1 MSSNNGS
8 NNSGGNVT
16 LRMIIPGKEIG
27 VIIGKGG
34 ETINQIRQDS
44 AAKIFITD
52 ASVPERVITVT
63 GSEASVCSA
72 YELMCTRLEAGE
84 DGNQTK
90 NLNLRLVV
98 PAAQCGSIIGKG
110 GSKVKEI
117 RDTTHASINVAQDLL
132 PGSNE
137 RCVTVAGAR
146 AKCVQ
151 AIHTIVSIIVAKP
164 LQGAVV
170 QYKPNFAPVGG
181 FPGPVPPMDGR
192 RGGPDPRM
200 GMGMGGP
207 PMPNNPLA
215 ALAMTARN
223 HMSSRRA
230 GSSGEEASH
239 SMTISNDLIGVII
252 GKGGSKIAEIRHMS
266 GAMIQ
271 ISKNVKSEDE
281 EENKDRSITIT
292 GSPEAVTLAKNLIN
306 MTLELH
312 QLDRQEDNLEDER
325 PRRYDNMRYD
335 NRAPQHEELM
345 KAINTITQFGMGAA
359 AATFMSGAG
368 GGAGGMGGGGGYNGG
383 APGGMRGGGR
393 PPQNSGPRGGGG
405 HHHHHRDDRNG
416 GGSGGAGGAVRNKFS
431 PY

>member
-1 MSSNNGS
+1 MSS
-8 NNSGGNVT
+8 SGQVT

-34 ETINQIRQDS
+34 ETINNIRQDCG
-44 AAKIFITD
+44 AKIFITD

-63 GSEASVCSA
+63 GTEQAVSEG
-72 YELMCTRLEAGE
+72 YELMCCKLEAGE

-90 NLNLRLVV
+90 NLNLRLIV

-137 RCVTVAGAR
+137 RCVAVSGAR
-146 AKCVQ
+146 SKCVQ
-151 AIHTIVSIIVAKP
+151 AINLIITIIANKP
-164 LQGAVV
+164 APGSVV
-170 QYKPNFAPVGG
+170 QYKPNFGPAGY
-181 FPGPVPPMDGR
+181 PGAVPPMDGR

-200 GMGMGGP
+200 GMAMGGP

-239 SMTISNDLIGVII
+239 NMTISNDLIGVII
-252 GKGGSKIAEIRHMS
+252 GKGGSKIAEIRLMS
-266 GAMIQ
+266 GAIIQ
-271 ISKNVKSEDE
+271 ISKNEKGDEGEDST
-281 EENKDRSITIT
+281 KDRSITIT
-292 GSPEAVTLAKNLIN
+292 GSPESVTLAKNLIN

-312 QLDRQEDNLEDER
+312 QLDRHEDEEDR
-325 PRRYDNMRYD
+325 GNYRRYDQNVRYD
-335 NRAPQHEELM
+335 RGGGPGGAPGPQHEELM

-359 AATFMSGAG
+359 ANYMGGPPQGGYG
-368 GGAGGMGGGGGYNGG
+368 GGAGGYGGGAGGGYGN
-383 APGGMRGGGR
+383 GMRGGGR
-393 PPQNSGPRGGGG
+393 PQNGNAARGG
-405 HHHHHRDDRNG
+405 RDDRNG
-416 GGSGGAGGAVRNKFS
+416 GGNAGAMRTKFS

>member
-1 MSSNNGS
+1 
-8 NNSGGNVT
+8 VT

-44 AAKIFITD
+44 QAKIFITD

-63 GSEASVCSA
+63 GNEQGVCSA
-72 YELMCTRLEAGE
+72 YELMCCKLEAGE

-146 AKCVQ
+146 SKCVQ
-151 AIHTIVSIIVAKP
+151 AINIIVSIVVAKP

-170 QYKPNFAPVGG
+170 QYKPNFPQMPG
-181 FPGPVPPMDGR
+181 FHGPAPPMDAR
-192 RGGPDPRM
+192 RGGPPDPRM
-200 GMGMGGP
+200 GGMGMGGGP

-223 HMSSRRA
+223 HMRRA

-239 SMTISNDLIGVII
+239 NMTISNDLIGVII
-252 GKGGSKIAEIRHMS
+252 GKGGSKIHEIRHMS

-271 ISKNVKSEDE
+271 ISKNEKGDDG

-292 GSPEAVTLAKNLIN
+292 GSPESVTLAKNLIN

-312 QLDRQEDNLEDER
+312 QLDRHEENLEDER
-325 PRRYDNMRYD
+325 PRRGGYDPRYES
-335 NRAPQHEELM
+335 RGAPQHEELM
-345 KAINTITQFGMGAA
+345 KAINTITQYGMGAA
-359 AATFMSGAG
+359 AATYM
-368 GGAGGMGGGGGYNGG
+368 GG
-383 APGGMRGGGR
+383 APAGYGGPAGAAGGMRGGGR
-393 PPQNSGPRGGGG
+393 PQNGGPRGGGG
-405 HHHHHRDDRNG
+405 HRDDRNG
-416 GGSGGAGGAVRNKFS
+416 AGGAGQVRNKFS

>member
-1 MSSNNGS
+1 MAS
-8 NNSGGNVT
+8 NNSGSSVT

-44 AAKIFITD
+44 QAKIFITD

-63 GSEASVCSA
+63 GNEQGICSA
-72 YELMCTRLEAGE
+72 YELMCTKLEAGE
-84 DGNQTK
+84 DGNQSK

-98 PAAQCGSIIGKG
+98 PASQCGSIIGKG

-146 AKCVQ
+146 TKCVQ
-151 AIHTIVSIIVAKP
+151 AINHIVQIIAAKP

-170 QYKPNFAPVGG
+170 QYKPNFPQMPG
-181 FPGPVPPMDGR
+181 FHGHGPVPPMDNRG
-192 RGGPDPRM
+192 RGGHGGHGGHGHGGPGADPRM
-200 GMGMGGP
+200 GGMGMGGP

-223 HMSSRRA
+223 HMRRA

-239 SMTISNDLIGVII
+239 NMTISNDLIGVII

-271 ISKNVKSEDE
+271 ISKNEKGDDG

-292 GSPEAVTLAKNLIN
+292 GSPESVTLAKNLIN

-312 QLDRQEDNLEDER
+312 QLDRHEENHEDER
-325 PRRYDNMRYD
+325 PRGRYDPSMRYD
-335 NRAPQHEELM
+335 NRGGPQHEELM
-345 KAINTITQFGMGAA
+345 KAINTITQFGMGAVA
-359 AATFMSGAG
+359 STY
-368 GGAGGMGGGGGYNGG
+368 MGGPAGYNQG
-383 APGGMRGGGR
+383 AGGMRGGAR
-393 PPQNSGPRGGGG
+393 PQNGGGNNTRGG
-405 HHHHHRDDRNG
+405 HRDDRNG
-416 GGSGGAGGAVRNKFS
+416 ANNGGVVRNKFS

>member
-1 MSSNNGS
+1 M
-8 NNSGGNVT
+8 T

-63 GSEASVCSA
+63 GNEQGVCSA
-72 YELMCTRLEAGE
+72 YELMCTKLEAGE

-146 AKCVQ
+146 SKCVQ
-151 AIHTIVSIIVAKP
+151 AINSIVSIVASKP

-170 QYKPNFAPVGG
+170 QYKPNFPQMPG
-181 FPGPVPPMDGR
+181 FHGPAPPMDGR
-192 RGGPDPRM
+192 RGGPPDPRM
-200 GMGMGGP
+200 GGMGMGGP

-239 SMTISNDLIGVII
+239 VMTIGNDLIGVII

-271 ISKNVKSEDE
+271 ISKNEKGDE
-281 EENKDRSITIT
+281 GEESKERSITIT
-292 GSPEAVTLAKNLIN
+292 GSPESVTLAKNLIN

-312 QLDRQEDNLEDER
+312 QLDRHEDNLDEER
-325 PRRYDNMRYD
+325 PPRRGGYDNMRYD
-335 NRAPQHEELM
+335 NRGAPQHEELM

-359 AATFMSGAG
+359 AANYMGG
-368 GGAGGMGGGGGYNGG
+368 GGAGFP
-383 APGGMRGGGR
+383 AGGMRGGGR
-393 PPQNSGPRGGGG
+393 PQNGAGPRGGGG
-405 HHHHHRDDRNG
+405 HRDDRNG
-416 GGSGGAGGAVRNKFS
+416 AGGAGPLRNKFS

>member
-1 MSSNNGS
+1 
-8 NNSGGNVT
+8 
-16 LRMIIPGKEIG
+16 MIIPGKEIG

-63 GSEASVCSA
+63 GNEQGVCSA

-146 AKCVQ
+146 SKCVQ
-151 AIHTIVSIIVAKP
+151 AINSIVSIIASKP

-170 QYKPNFAPVGG
+170 QYKPNFPQMPG
-181 FPGPVPPMDGR
+181 FHGPAPPMDGR
-192 RGGPDPRM
+192 RGGPPDPRM
-200 GMGMGGP
+200 GGMGMGGP

-239 SMTISNDLIGVII
+239 IMTIGNDLIGVII

-271 ISKNVKSEDE
+271 ISKNEKGDE
-281 EENKDRSITIT
+281 GEESKERSITIT
-292 GSPEAVTLAKNLIN
+292 GSPESVTLAKNLIN

-312 QLDRQEDNLEDER
+312 QLDRHEDNLDDER
-325 PRRYDNMRYD
+325 PPRRGGYDNMRYD

-359 AATFMSGAG
+359 AASYMGG
-368 GGAGGMGGGGGYNGG
+368 GGAGFP
-383 APGGMRGGGR
+383 AGGMRGGGR
-393 PPQNSGPRGGGG
+393 PQNGAGPRGGGG
-405 HHHHHRDDRNG
+405 HRDDRNG
-416 GGSGGAGGAVRNKFS
+416 AGGAGPLRNKFS